1 MSNITQDNYLQEIDN
16 KINSYKNQIDKLK
29 CEISSIKR
37 ENIDYHSN
45 IYQNPINQSKYN
57 NYNNNYSSINRCQN
71 QNPCPQNLDPCY
83 QIETSS
89 LRNENAKLKGLVC
102 CYEEQIKSFN
112 EKICKL
118 EHLLTNKDYEMNE
131 CITQHK
137 RKMEEEL
144 KRQHQII
151 SQELCNEKIQM
162 NEKLCQQKQE
172 FERILSCRLREK
184 EIEFEKLKQECE
196 REICIRENKLNNY
209 NNGNNEQIDKIK
221 NEFECQLKQMQC
233 ELNNKDNEIGK
244 LNEKLQNNL
253 KIISDLFCFFHQNVN
268 LFNNTG
274 VINCDAEDIKYDENN
289 PNKNLKCSSFI
300 FTTLNN
306 FLCKILKDNKEMY
319 ELLLNYKNIIAK
331 NEEENEQ
338 ILNQNNCL
346 KGQLCDLINQLSKKS
361 QSQSFNK
368 ETIDITN
375 YDISPIEYDGPIKH
389 LKSRINEL
397 EKTIKEQENE

>member
-1 MSNITQDNYLQEIDN
+1 
-16 KINSYKNQIDKLK
+16 
-29 CEISSIKR
+29 
-37 ENIDYHSN
+37 
-45 IYQNPINQSKYN
+45 
-57 NYNNNYSSINRCQN
+57 
-71 QNPCPQNLDPCY
+71 
-83 QIETSS
+83 
-89 LRNENAKLKGLVC
+89 
-102 CYEEQIKSFN
+102 
-112 EKICKL
+112 
-118 EHLLTNKDYEMNE
+118 MNE
-131 CITQHK
+131 CISQHK
-137 RKMEEEL
+137 KKMEEEL
-144 KRQHQII
+144 KRQNQII

-244 LNEKLQNNL
+244 LNEKFQNNL

>member
-37 ENIDYHSN
+37 ENIDYQSN

-131 CITQHK
+131 CISQHK
-137 RKMEEEL
+137 KKMEEEL
-144 KRQHQII
+144 KRQNQII

-172 FERILSCRLREK
+172 FERILSCRIREK
-184 EIEFEKLKQECE
+184 ELEFEKLKNECE
-196 REICIRENKLNNY
+196 REICIRDNKLNEF
-209 NNGNNEQIDKIK
+209 NNGNEINKIK
-221 NEFECQLKQMQC
+221 NDFECQLKQIQC
-233 ELNNKDNEIGK
+233 ELNNKDIEIGK

-274 VINCDAEDIKYDENN
+274 IINCDTEDIKYDENN
-289 PNKNLKCSSFI
+289 QNKNLKCSSFI

-306 FLCKILKDNKEMY
+306 FICKILKDNKEMY
-319 ELLLNYKNIIAK
+319 ELLINYKNIIAK

-346 KGQLCDLINQLSKKS
+346 KGQLCDLFNQLSKKS
-361 QSQSFNK
+361 QNQSLNK

-375 YDISPIEYDGPIKH
+375 FDINPIEYDGPIKH

-397 EKTIKEQENE
+397 EKTIKDQENE

>member
-1 MSNITQDNYLQEIDN
+1 MSSIIQDNYLQEIDN

-37 ENIDYHSN
+37 ENIDYQSN

-71 QNPCPQNLDPCY
+71 QNPCPQNLEPCY

-131 CITQHK
+131 CISQHK
-137 RKMEEEL
+137 KKMEEEL
-144 KRQHQII
+144 KRQNQII

-172 FERILSCRLREK
+172 FERILSCRIREK
-184 EIEFEKLKQECE
+184 ELEFEKLKNECE
-196 REICIRENKLNNY
+196 REICIRDNKLNEF
-209 NNGNNEQIDKIK
+209 NNGNEINKIK
-221 NEFECQLKQMQC
+221 NDFECQLKQIQC
-233 ELNNKDNEIGK
+233 ELNNKDIEIGK

-274 VINCDAEDIKYDENN
+274 IINCDTEDIKYDENN
-289 PNKNLKCSSFI
+289 QNKNLKCSSFI

-306 FLCKILKDNKEMY
+306 FICKILKDNKEMY
-319 ELLLNYKNIIAK
+319 ELLINYKNIIAK

-346 KGQLCDLINQLSKKS
+346 KGQLCDLFNQLSKKS
-361 QSQSFNK
+361 QNQSLNK

-375 YDISPIEYDGPIKH
+375 FDINPIEYDGPIKH

-397 EKTIKEQENE
+397 EKTIKDQENE

>member
-1 MSNITQDNYLQEIDN
+1 MSNVTQDNYLQEIDK

-37 ENIDYHSN
+37 ENIDYQSN

-131 CITQHK
+131 CISQHK
-137 RKMEEEL
+137 KKMEEEL

-184 EIEFEKLKQECE
+184 EIEFEKLKQDCE
-196 REICIRENKLNNY
+196 REICIRENKLNEF
-209 NNGNNEQIDKIK
+209 NNGNEINKIK
-221 NEFECQLKQMQC
+221 NDFECQLKQIQC
-233 ELNNKDNEIGK
+233 EINNKDIEIGK
-244 LNEKLQNNL
+244 LNEKLENNL

-289 PNKNLKCSSFI
+289 QNKNLKCSSFI

-306 FLCKILKDNKEMY
+306 FICKILKDNKEMY

-346 KGQLCDLINQLSKKS
+346 KGQLCDLFNQLSKKS
-361 QSQSFNK
+361 QNQSFNK
-368 ETIDITN
+368 ETNDITN
-375 YDISPIEYDGPIKH
+375 FDLNLIEYDGPIKH

>member
-1 MSNITQDNYLQEIDN
+1 MSSIIQDNYIQEIDN
-16 KINSYKNQIDKLK
+16 KINSYKKQIDRLK
-29 CEISSIKR
+29 CEIGSIKR
-37 ENIDYHSN
+37 VNIDYQSN
-45 IYQNPINQSKYN
+45 TYQNPINQSKYN
-57 NYNNNYSSINRCQN
+57 NYNNKYSSINPCQN
-71 QNPCPQNLDPCY
+71 QNPCQNIDPCC
-83 QIETSS
+83 QIETST
-89 LRNENAKLKGLVC
+89 LRNENSKLKGLVC

-131 CITQHK
+131 CISQHK
-137 RKMEEEL
+137 KKMEEEL

-151 SQELCNEKIQM
+151 SQELCNEKIQN

-184 EIEFEKLKQECE
+184 EIEFEKLKQDCE
-196 REICIRENKLNNY
+196 REICIRENKLNEF
-209 NNGNNEQIDKIK
+209 NNGNNNEIEKIK
-221 NEFECQLKQMQC
+221 NEFECQLKQIQC
-233 ELNNKDNEIGK
+233 EINNKDIEIGK
-244 LNEKLQNNL
+244 LNEKLENNL

-306 FLCKILKDNKEMY
+306 FICKILKDNKEMY

-361 QSQSFNK
+361 QNQSFNK
-368 ETIDITN
+368 ETNDITN
-375 YDISPIEYDGPIKH
+375 FDLNLIEYDGPIKH

>member
-1 MSNITQDNYLQEIDN
+1 
-16 KINSYKNQIDKLK
+16 
-29 CEISSIKR
+29 
-37 ENIDYHSN
+37 
-45 IYQNPINQSKYN
+45 
-57 NYNNNYSSINRCQN
+57 
-71 QNPCPQNLDPCY
+71 
-83 QIETSS
+83 
-89 LRNENAKLKGLVC
+89 
-102 CYEEQIKSFN
+102 
-112 EKICKL
+112 
-118 EHLLTNKDYEMNE
+118 MNE

-172 FERILSCRLREK
+172 FERILSCRIREK
-184 EIEFEKLKQECE
+184 ELEFEKLKNECE
-196 REICIRENKLNNY
+196 REICIRDNKLNEF
-209 NNGNNEQIDKIK
+209 NNGNEINKIK
-221 NEFECQLKQMQC
+221 NDFECQLKQIQC
-233 ELNNKDNEIGK
+233 ELNNKDIEIGK

-274 VINCDAEDIKYDENN
+274 IINCDTEDIKYDENN
-289 PNKNLKCSSFI
+289 QNKNLKCSSFI

-306 FLCKILKDNKEMY
+306 FICKILKDNKEMY
-319 ELLLNYKNIIAK
+319 ELLINYKNIIAK
-331 NEEENEQ
+331 SEEENEQ

-346 KGQLCDLINQLSKKS
+346 KGQLCDLFNQLSKKS
-361 QSQSFNK
+361 QNQSLNK

-375 YDISPIEYDGPIKH
+375 FDINPIEYDGPIKH

-397 EKTIKEQENE
+397 EKTIKDQENE